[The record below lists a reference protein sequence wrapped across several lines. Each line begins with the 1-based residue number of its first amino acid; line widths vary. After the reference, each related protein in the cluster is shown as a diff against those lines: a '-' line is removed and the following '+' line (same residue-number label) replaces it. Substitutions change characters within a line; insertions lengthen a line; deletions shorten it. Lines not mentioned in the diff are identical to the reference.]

1 MAALLVAAAAQSAL
15 AAPGNPLQ
23 TVAAGSELVAEIERI
38 DQLLAAAEEKVQ
50 RATIEAEAAAE
61 ASRAAQAELL
71 SAQAAA
77 AAAAAE
83 LAAAQAAVE
92 QGQDDVAAVGRELY
106 MGADPLGDAAV
117 LLEAAGPEEVLQRAA
132 TMDLLGEDRAERLE
146 VFEDVQ
152 QRQEKADRA
161 AKVAVAQQE
170 KAAVAAAETEA
181 AAQAQLEESQRA
193 YDTAAAE
200 KAALEEQ
207 LRAAETQLL
216 ASRGVADP
224 VIAWEEE
231 QRKELVRAEA
241 GAAAL
246 VAGRVTSCYGNRWG
260 TNHNGVDIAAPIGTP
275 IYAPEDGVVLHAGTA
290 NGFGYAVYIE
300 HPDGTITV
308 YGHINQYFV
317 SSGQVVSAGQQIAE
331 VGNRGQST
339 GPHLHIETHTG
350 GLYANRVNP
359 TPWLAARGVDLACG

>member
-15 AAPGNPLQ
+15 AAPGGPPQ
-23 TVAAGSELVAEIERI
+23 AVAAGGGLPAEIERI
-38 DQLLAAAEEKVQ
+38 DELLTAAEEKVE
-50 RATIEAEAAAE
+50 RATVEAEAAAE
-61 ASRAAQAELL
+61 VSRAAQAELA

-77 AAAAAE
+77 DAAAAE
-83 LAAAQAAVE
+83 LAAAQAAVD
-92 QGQDDVAAVGRELY
+92 QGQDDVAAVGRELF

-117 LLEAAGPEEVLQRAA
+117 LFDAVGPDEVLQRAA
-132 TMDLLGEDRAERLE
+132 TMEVLGEDRAERLE
-146 VFEDVQ
+146 VFEEVQ
-152 QRQEKADRA
+152 QRQEEADRA
-161 AKVAVAQQE
+161 AKAAVAQQE
-170 KAAVAAAETEA
+170 TAAGAAAEAEA
-181 AAQAQLEESQRA
+181 AAQAQLRDSQQA
-193 YDTAAAE
+193 YDAAAAE

-224 VIAWEEE
+224 AAAWEEE
-231 QRKELVRAEA
+231 ERKELVRAQA
-241 GAAAL
+241 GTASL
-246 VAGRVTSCYGNRWG
+246 VAGRVTSCYGNRSG
-260 TNHNGVDIAAPIGTP
+260 ANHNGVDIAAPIGTP
-275 IYAPEDGVVLHAGTA
+275 IYAPEGGVVLHAGTA

-317 SSGQVVSAGQQIAE
+317 TSGQVVTAGQQIAE

-350 GLYANRVNP
+350 GLYANRINP
-359 TPWLAARGVDLACG
+359 TPWLAARGIDLACG